1 MNTNEL
7 VTINHNQAVT
17 TSRKIAEVFGKEH
30 KVVLKTIRDLEI
42 PEDWRLLNFRQ
53 TQFERKT
60 PTGGVTKSPMYLI
73 TRDGFTLL
81 AMGFTGAKAMEFKL
95 AYIAAYNEME
105 KKLHAADSVLQSLA
119 DAVRERT
126 AAEIQKDVDTIRIRI
141 GRYLQSRGYQVADP
155 FALCCD
161 LAQGKTDALYDQQ
174 LQFQLSRITDN
185 RILECGEE

>member
-1 MNTNEL
+1 MNEL
-7 VTINHNQAVT
+7 VTINRNQAVT

-30 KVVLKTIRDLEI
+30 KVVLKAIRDLEI
-42 PEDWRLLNFRQ
+42 PENFGRHNFMP
-53 TQFERKT
+53 TEYFWKNNLGKT
-60 PTGGVTKSPMYLI
+60 VKYPMYLI

-81 AMGFTGAKAMEFKL
+81 AMGFTGAKALEFKL

-105 KKLHAADSVLQSLA
+105 KNLHTADSVLQSLA

-126 AAEIQKDVDTIRIRI
+126 AAEIQKDIETIRIRI

-161 LAQGKTDALYDQQ
+161 LAQGKIDALYDQQ

-185 RILECGEE
+185 KILAEYEGE

>member
-1 MNTNEL
+1 MNEL
-7 VTINHNQAVT
+7 VTIANNQAVT
-17 TSRKIAEVFGKEH
+17 TSRKIAEVFGKGH
-30 KVVLKTIRDLEI
+30 DNVLKIIRRLENSS
-42 PEDWRLLNFRQ
+42 PGCAVNFYA
-53 TQFERKT
+53 TST
-60 PTGGVTKSPMYLI
+60 AVSLPHGGTRESPMYLI

-105 KKLHAADSVLQSLA
+105 KKLHAADPVLQSLA